1 MQWSRFFH
9 KPQNVGPLP
18 APDTSGR
25 AGGGCGDLIEIQL
38 AFDGPV
44 VADAAFL
51 AKGCPGAIAGAAATA
66 SLLVGKTIYEAASLG
81 IADIKTELGDIPP
94 ERESC
99 LYLSEAALATALE
112 HYIGDASVKL
122 PVTGMTAV
130 AMSGGVDSSLTALRL
145 LESGERLLG
154 VTQRLHDF
162 GRSGR
167 RSCCTAA
174 DLEDARAV
182 AALGGFPHFVLD
194 MRDEFTDKVIRP
206 FCDAYVAGQTPN
218 PCVDCNRRLRWKRL
232 LEGVGRLGATSLATG
247 HYARISDPDAGG
259 RCVVKKALDPAK
271 DQSYM
276 FWAAPTAVLSRL
288 LTPLGEL
295 TKEEVREAAA
305 ELCLPVA
312 EKADS
317 QDVCFVPDGDYA
329 GFVSRETGHVS
340 RPGPIV
346 NADGARL
353 GEHRGLIHYTIGQR
367 RGLGVSA
374 PKPLYV
380 TGLDC
385 RHNTVVVGERADLG
399 VSRLTVYELNLIG
412 EDSQES
418 SFRAEVMLRYNGP
431 SAAATIHR
439 QENDWATIEFD
450 RPFGPAAPG
459 QSAVFY
465 DGELLL
471 GGGIIKGTAT

>member
-1 MQWSRFFH
+1 MHWSRFFQE
-9 KPQNVGPLP
+9 PQNVGPLP

-44 VADAAFL
+44 IADAAFL
-51 AKGCPGAIAGAAATA
+51 ATGCPGAIAGAAATA

-81 IADIKTELGDIPP
+81 TADIQAELRDIPP

-99 LYLSEAALATALE
+99 IYLSEAALAAALE
-112 HYIGDASVKL
+112 RYIGNTSVRL
-122 PVTGMTAV
+122 PLTGMTAV
-130 AMSGGVDSSLTALRL
+130 AMSGGVDSSMTALRL
-145 LESGERLLG
+145 QESGERLLG

-162 GRSGR
+162 GLPGM

-194 MRDEFTDKVIRP
+194 MRNEFAAEVIRP
-206 FCDAYVAGQTPN
+206 FCDAYVAGRTPN

-232 LEGVGRLGATSLATG
+232 LDSVGRLGATRLATG
-247 HYARISDPDAGG
+247 HYARISAPDAAGQ
-259 RCVVKKALDPAK
+259 CVVKKAVDPTK

-276 FWAAPTAVLSRL
+276 FWAASPAVLSQL

-305 ELCLPVA
+305 ELQLSVA

-329 GFVSRETGHVS
+329 AFVSRETGHVP
-340 RPGPIV
+340 RPGPIE
-346 NADGARL
+346 NAEGAQL
-353 GEHRGLIHYTIGQR
+353 GEHRGLISYTIGQR

-374 PKPLYV
+374 PDPLYV
-380 TGLDC
+380 TGLDSK
-385 RHNTVVVGERADLG
+385 RNAVIVGKRADLG
-399 VSRLTVYELNLIG
+399 ISKLTISELNLIG
-412 EDSQES
+412 VNSQES
-418 SFRAEVMLRYNGP
+418 SFRADVMLRYNGP
-431 SAAATIHR
+431 TAAATIHR
-439 QENDWATIEFD
+439 LESDRAIIEFD
-450 RPFGPAAPG
+450 RPFGPVAPG

-471 GGGIIKGTAT
+471 GGGIIMGTCT